1 MPRIAKGATRMC
13 AFSSHGCIGWPMRES
28 GSAFGTKYLKTP

>member
-1 MPRIAKGATRMC
+1 MIAKGAMRMWDFNS
-13 AFSSHGCIGWPMRES
+13 AGCQGWPMRES